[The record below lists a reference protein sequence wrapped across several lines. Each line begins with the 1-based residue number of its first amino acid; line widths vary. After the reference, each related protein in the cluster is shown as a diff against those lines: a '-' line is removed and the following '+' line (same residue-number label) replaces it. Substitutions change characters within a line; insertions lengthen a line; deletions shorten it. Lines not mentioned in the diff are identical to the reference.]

1 MLDFLPLPDEVSKEE
16 RAEVVSLLFVV
27 GDVPLKS

>member
-1 MLDFLPLPDEVSKEE
+1 MLDFLPLADEVSKEE
-16 RAEVVSLLFVV
+16 REEVVSLPFVV